1 MSGPNAYDK
10 DISTILMRPTS
21 NQIFYV
27 TANSHTIHL
36 NHGVAVH
43 SNVSTIQ
50 SNLARDVFPPILHV
64 TTSNV
69 VSFVDVIPNSNG
81 LMDLAKNGARFKAV
95 HTDRLTMDGL
105 EVFKEALTDSIRI
118 EANVNVNR
126 LSIDN
131 SNDFLPVG
139 SILPFAGGGVAGLPP
154 PGFLWCDGATKSKF
168 DFSELYAVIEDRYG
182 TSAIDSLSFVVPDFR
197 GRSPLGAGWGDG
209 GISEVVD
216 ENYGGAENVT
226 LGLLNLPSHNHTFI
240 LKTQGSVPAG
250 TFGLATRAA
259 DAGTISSF
267 NKRDVRFD
275 TVGSG
280 SEPDLTTDIQGF
292 SITTGSTGT
301 ATAFSVVHPVICTNF
316 IIKY

>member
-1 MSGPNAYDK
+1 M
-10 DISTILMRPTS
+10 
-21 NQIFYV
+21 F
-27 TANSHTIHL
+27 
-36 NHGVAVH
+36 
-43 SNVSTIQ
+43 
-50 SNLARDVFPPILHV
+50 F
-64 TTSNV
+64 
-69 VSFVDVIPNSNG
+69 
-81 LMDLAKNGARFKAV
+81 
-95 HTDRLTMDGL
+95 
-105 EVFKEALTDSIRI
+105 
-118 EANVNVNR
+118 
-126 LSIDN
+126 
-131 SNDFLPVG
+131 
-139 SILPFAGGGVAGLPP
+139 
-154 PGFLWCDGATKSKF
+154 
-168 DFSELYAVIEDRYG
+168 
-182 TSAIDSLSFVVPDFR
+182 VPDFR
-197 GRSPLGAGWGDG
+197 GRSPLGAVWGDG
-209 GISEVVD
+209 EGISDVVD

>member
-1 MSGPNAYDK
+1 
-10 DISTILMRPTS
+10 
-21 NQIFYV
+21 
-27 TANSHTIHL
+27 
-36 NHGVAVH
+36 
-43 SNVSTIQ
+43 
-50 SNLARDVFPPILHV
+50 
-64 TTSNV
+64 
-69 VSFVDVIPNSNG
+69 
-81 LMDLAKNGARFKAV
+81 MDLAKRDMRFKAV
-95 HTDRLTMDGL
+95 HTDRLLMDGL

-168 DFSELYAVIEDRYG
+168 DFPELYAVIEDRYG
-182 TSAIDSLSFVVPDFR
+182 TSAIDPLSFVVPDFR
-197 GRSPLGAGWGDG
+197 GRSPLGAVWGDG
-209 GISEVVD
+209 EGISDVVD

>member
-69 VSFVDVIPNSNG
+69 VSFVDVIPVSNG
-81 LMDLAKNGARFKAV
+81 LMDLAKNRARFKAV

-154 PGFLWCDGATKSKF
+154 PGFLWCDGSTKSKF
-168 DFSELYAVIEDRYG
+168 DFPELYAIIRDRYG
-182 TSAIDSLSFVVPDFR
+182 TFNEPMFVLPDFR
-197 GRSPLGAGWGDG
+197 GRSPLGADWGDGDG

-216 ENYGGAENVT
+216 ENYGGVENVT

-250 TFGLATRAA
+250 TFGLATRVL
-259 DAGTISSF
+259 DIGSIQIGD
-267 NKRDVRFD
+267 KRDVRFD

-280 SEPDLTTDIQGF
+280 AEPDLTADIQGF